1 MRATKASFAR
11 YTRAMMS
18 TTVRST
24 LLLVALVGCDASTTP
39 PASDAAAAAA
49 DAAAMFPD
57 AAVSSDAAVDAA
69 AVDAAAFADA
79 GAPGSDAGA
88 ASDCDLPERTV
99 AAGDVSG
106 AWCGAVHVTGAV
118 RVPAGGMLS
127 VAPGTRVDFAPAV
140 ALTVEG
146 TLVLGGQPAGHIALG
161 PASGRW
167 SGLVVRGVLE
177 ASFTD
182 VSQADV
188 GLTTAAAGSARFVD
202 GSVRDCGSPAAVEGD
217 TTFDRSSLVG
227 GTTVRIAGTAAALR
241 MTDTTLD
248 LLSPIGGPDCTSFS
262 GGTTVLD
269 HVRITGC
276 HCPLHFNATSAPITV
291 TNSILDGATNPVM
304 IANTSGAFH
313 GNVFDGVGN
322 GILDIGGGIDVD
334 VADNDWTQP
343 TADIGSRDL
352 SQFRNAS
359 STLASRPAGVGPR
372 P

>member
-1 MRATKASFAR
+1 MWATEASDAR
-11 YTRAMMS
+11 YTRAMFS
-18 TTVRST
+18 HTLRSS
-24 LLLVALVGCDASTTP
+24 LLLVALVGCDASTAP
-39 PASDAAAAAA
+39 PPSDGGAAGT
-49 DAAAMFPD
+49 DAAAMVPD
-57 AAVSSDAAVDAA
+57 AALNDAAL
-69 AVDAAAFADA
+69 ADA
-79 GAPGSDAGA
+79 GDPGSDAGA
-88 ASDCDLPERTV
+88 ASDAGPSDCDLPDRTV

-106 AWCGAVHVTGAV
+106 TWCGAVHVTGAV
-118 RVPAGGMLS
+118 RVPAGATLS

-161 PASGRW
+161 PASARW
-167 SGLVVRGVLE
+167 SGLVVRGLLE

-227 GTTVRIAGTAAALR
+227 GTSVRIAGSAAALR

-334 VADNDWTQP
+334 VAGNDWTQP

-359 STLASRPAGVGPR
+359 STLTGRPAGVGPR